1 MKKDSNNKSI
11 KTSNG
16 HLQTSVPGLD
26 DILGGGIPN
35 DCYFL
40 VQGDPGSGK
49 TTLALQFLLDGVKKG
64 EKGFYIT
71 LSETERELKRVA
83 ESHGWSLDGIAM
95 VDLTAIDRAVRPEKE
110 TTIFHPSEMHLGK
123 VVRLLLDEAHKAK
136 PTRVVFDSLSEFR
149 LIAET
154 PLRYRRQL
162 LNFKQEF
169 AKFGSAV
176 LLLDDKMDKA
186 GAHIDPHILSLSHG
200 VLEMEQTTP
209 DYGATRRR
217 LRIFKLRGASYCEG
231 WHDYAIVTGGIQVF
245 PRLIA
250 SEHRGPKESGSVSSG
265 IAGMDALLG
274 GGLDRGTT
282 ALIVG
287 AAGTGKSTL
296 GLQYAVQMARTGE
309 KSLVFAF
316 DETLG
321 IMFSRAK
328 SLGLDLRRYVDEG
341 LIQAQQVD
349 PAELSP
355 GEFAIRV
362 REGVDRG
369 AKFVMVDSLNGYL
382 NAMPGE
388 EYLLAQLH
396 ELASYLNQRG
406 VVSVLI
412 LAEHG
417 LIAAP
422 EAPVDLSYLADTVIN
437 MRYFEAGGHV
447 KQAVSVIK
455 KRSGIHEK
463 TIREYRLVPEKGI
476 EIGPPLVEF
485 HGVLTGA
492 PTFTGRSEQMMK

>member
-1 MKKDSNNKSI
+1 
-11 KTSNG
+11 
-16 HLQTSVPGLD
+16 
-26 DILGGGIPN
+26 
-35 DCYFL
+35 
-40 VQGDPGSGK
+40 
-49 TTLALQFLLDGVKKG
+49 
-64 EKGFYIT
+64 
-71 LSETERELKRVA
+71 
-83 ESHGWSLDGIAM
+83 
-95 VDLTAIDRAVRPEKE
+95 
-110 TTIFHPSEMHLGK
+110 
-123 VVRLLLDEAHKAK
+123 
-136 PTRVVFDSLSEFR
+136 
-149 LIAET
+149 
-154 PLRYRRQL
+154 
-162 LNFKQEF
+162 
-169 AKFGSAV
+169 
-176 LLLDDKMDKA
+176 
-186 GAHIDPHILSLSHG
+186 
-200 VLEMEQTTP
+200 
-209 DYGATRRR
+209 
-217 LRIFKLRGASYCEG
+217 
-231 WHDYAIVTGGIQVF
+231 
-245 PRLIA
+245 
-250 SEHRGPKESGSVSSG
+250 
-265 IAGMDALLG
+265 
-274 GGLDRGTT
+274 
-282 ALIVG
+282 
-287 AAGTGKSTL
+287 
-296 GLQYAVQMARTGE
+296 MARTGE